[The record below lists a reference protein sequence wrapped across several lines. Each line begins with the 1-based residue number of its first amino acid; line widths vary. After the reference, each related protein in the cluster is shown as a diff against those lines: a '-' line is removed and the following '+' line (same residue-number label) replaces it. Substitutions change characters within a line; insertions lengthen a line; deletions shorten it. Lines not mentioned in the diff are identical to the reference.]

1 LDFFCRGVVVGGLV
15 VYALDYGLLTV
26 FDSCLHAYRSCY
38 PPLNTGRGIA
48 YKGTCD
54 RSFLAG
60 EPCINRVVIVSKCEA
75 LLLALFYSRVRKKVG
90 RVASAI
96 LLLLLTSSYSAAPPV
111 NCINSTN

>member
-1 LDFFCRGVVVGGLV
+1 MAYSRFSTRAYMLIDHVILHSTLAVES
-15 VYALDYGLLTV
+15 LT
-26 FDSCLHAYRSCY
+26 
-38 PPLNTGRGIA
+38 
-48 YKGTCD
+48 GTCD

-75 LLLALFYSRVRKKVG
+75 LLLALFYSHVRKKVG